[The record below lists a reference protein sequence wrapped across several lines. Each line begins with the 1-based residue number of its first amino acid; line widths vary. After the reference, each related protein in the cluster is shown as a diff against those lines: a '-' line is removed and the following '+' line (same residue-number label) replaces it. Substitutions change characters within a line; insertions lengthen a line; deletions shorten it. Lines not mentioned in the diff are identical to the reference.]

1 MKRVPSRFMPRYERP
16 RTRLLAW
23 AFLAVLAAAA
33 VCLLWQYPVGTIC
46 SALAL
51 VALGLFERRRHRA
64 KLAELV
70 AVRSGSSICE
80 FARAFERHTVD
91 MWVVRA
97 VYEQLQAYLGDEY
110 RVPIRASDEFGR
122 DLPIDA
128 EDLEMDIILEIAQR
142 TGRSVDD
149 TKRNPFYGK
158 INTVRDLVLFFNA
171 QAKAI

>member
-16 RTRLLAW
+16 RTGPWAW
-23 AFLAVLAAAA
+23 VFLAVLATGA
-33 VCLLWQYPVGTIC
+33 VYLLLQYPVGTIC
-46 SALAL
+46 AALAL

-70 AVRSGSSICE
+70 AFRSGSSICE
-80 FARAFERHTVD
+80 FARAFERHSVD
-91 MWVVRA
+91 PWVVRA

-122 DLPIDA
+122 ELPIDA

-142 TGRSVDD
+142 TGRSLNDAE
-149 TKRNPFYGK
+149 RNPFYGK
-158 INTVRDLVLFFNA
+158 VNTVRDLVLFFNA
-171 QAKAI
+171 QGKAI